1 MRSSMAPAL
10 AGGGANISR
19 KRGSGR
25 GLIPRLPTWILTMS
39 KISLALAAILY
50 LIAAF
55 TTDEPHMKVVLL
67 AYAIA
72 NTALISAV

>member
-1 MRSSMAPAL
+1 
-10 AGGGANISR
+10 
-19 KRGSGR
+19 
-25 GLIPRLPTWILTMS
+25 MS
-39 KISLALAAILY
+39 KLSLALAAILY